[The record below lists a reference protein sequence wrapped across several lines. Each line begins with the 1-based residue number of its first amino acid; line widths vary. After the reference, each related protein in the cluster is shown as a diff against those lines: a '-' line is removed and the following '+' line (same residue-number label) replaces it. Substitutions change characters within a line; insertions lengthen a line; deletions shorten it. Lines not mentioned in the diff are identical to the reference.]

1 MFEEA
6 TKDKKSE
13 LINRILEIELQF
25 FMTVNP
31 QLTSECQQHPQ
42 AFRLMRGSDFETW
55 SERTLNLYLDHLVN
69 AKSKGRNPIR
79 EKYAKMQNLMPCEH
93 FGDVL
98 NEILK
103 MKERWQEG
111 AAAKYPNI
119 IRREGLGGF
128 KRYLRCEL
136 DTFSPAVLES
146 YLNDLKIALAAE
158 KNLTIEMYDRIAKK
172 MGYDSLARWNQQK
185 LGVDC

>member
-1 MFEEA
+1 MFEKE
-6 TKDKKSE
+6 TKDKKAE

-42 AFRLMRGSDFETW
+42 AFRLMRGSDFEAW
-55 SERTLNLYLDHLVN
+55 SERTLDLYLEHLVD
-69 AKSKGRNPIR
+69 AKSKGRNLIK
-79 EKYAKMQNLMPCEH
+79 EKYAKMQNLIPCEN

-103 MKERWQEG
+103 INERWQEEV
-111 AAAKYPNI
+111 AAKYPNI
-119 IRREGLGGF
+119 VRREELEGF

-136 DTFSPAVLES
+136 DTFSPVLLES
-146 YLNDLKIALAAE
+146 YLNDLKSALAAE
-158 KNLTIEMYDRIAKK
+158 RNLTIEIYDGIAKK
-172 MGYDSLARWNQQK
+172 MGYDSLAKWNQQK
-185 LGVDC
+185 SAP